1 MSVCAVIMAGGS
13 GSRLW
18 PMSRAGY
25 PKQLLPLFE
34 STTMLQSTLLRLGDL
49 PIESSITVCGEE
61 HRFFVAEQLRSID
74 VQARLFWSRRGAIPP
89 QPSR

>member
-1 MSVCAVIMAGGS
+1 MIKAEDPKSPVAYVE
-13 GSRLW
+13 SRL
-18 PMSRAGY
+18 SETVTA
-25 PKQLLPLFE
+25 LIE

-74 VQARLFWSRRGAIPP
+74 VQGTII
-89 QPSR
+89 